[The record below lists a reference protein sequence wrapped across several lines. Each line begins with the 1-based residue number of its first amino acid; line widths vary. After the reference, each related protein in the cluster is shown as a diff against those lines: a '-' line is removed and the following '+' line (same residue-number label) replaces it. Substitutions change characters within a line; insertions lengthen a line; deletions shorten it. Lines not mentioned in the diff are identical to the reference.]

1 MMMSNKKTWHIRCAV
16 LIGLMLVAACAPY
29 HARHKPIHYD
39 ASGIASWYGPGF
51 AGHKTANGERYK
63 PSGMTA
69 AHRTLPFGTSVKVT
83 NLDNNKSVV
92 VRINDR
98 GPYVGDR
105 IIDLSKA
112 AAGKIGLIAT
122 GTAKVKVVA
131 LHVEIPKKVAKEDS
145 EDSEKI
151 VETLANKQTEEY

>member
-1 MMMSNKKTWHIRCAV
+1 MMSNKKTWHIRCAV
-16 LIGLMLVAACAPY
+16 LICVMLVAACAPY
-29 HARHKPIHYD
+29 HARRKPIHYE

-63 PSGMTA
+63 PSAMTA
-69 AHRTLPFGTSVKVT
+69 AHRSLPFGTSVKVT
-83 NLDNNKSVV
+83 NLDNDKSVV

-105 IIDLSKA
+105 LIDLSKA

-131 LHVEIPKKVAKEDS
+131 LHVEIPKNAAKE
-145 EDSEKI
+145 EIEETEKI
-151 VETLANKQTEEY
+151 VKGLTQDQNQEF